1 MFYATCMIAKMATS
15 AKKLRGVDDEDEL
28 DGVRPG
34 GGGAERSGAEQCER
48 VLIF

>member
-1 MFYATCMIAKMATS
+1 MIAKMATS
-15 AKKLRGVDDEDEL
+15 AKKLRGVDDEL